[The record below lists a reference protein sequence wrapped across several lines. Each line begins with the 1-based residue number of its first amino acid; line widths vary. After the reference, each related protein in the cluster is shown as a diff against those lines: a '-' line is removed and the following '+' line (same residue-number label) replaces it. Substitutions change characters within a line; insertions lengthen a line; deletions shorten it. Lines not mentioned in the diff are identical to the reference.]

1 MFSKLIYR
9 IDIDCYK
16 KHIEDIDYYTKDVYE
31 ARLMHCFEDDSER
44 NWAVCKVFYSN
55 SVESVFIEANHYK
68 KKLTGEW
75 K

>member
-1 MFSKLIYR
+1 MMSKLIYR
-9 IDIDCYK
+9 IEIDAYK
-16 KHIEDIDYYTKDVYE
+16 KHVDNIDYYTKDVYE
-31 ARLMHCFEDDSER
+31 ARLLHRFEDAHDDTWEIY
-44 NWAVCKVFYSN
+44 KVFYSN